1 MRKKIMII
9 LLIVILF
16 LGGFLLYSLLRV
28 RITASVYH
36 HVTPAMRQT
45 ALYQHVRYLSVHI
58 GSRSIYEYEKLL
70 KTENYIYSALEK
82 RGYKPQ
88 RQEVSYKDQFYNNVI
103 VTLKGTE
110 APEET
115 VLVGAHYDTVLGTPG
130 ADDNAS
136 SVAVLL
142 EAAGMLKE
150 FSPNRT
156 IRLVFFALEEPPVF
170 RSQYMGSAVY
180 ARQAKERGEKIV
192 AMLCLEMLGYFSEE
206 KSAQTYPIP
215 VMHLFYPDRP
225 DFIGVVGNLDSRKLA
240 KQVARYLKKHSSI
253 PVETLV
259 TVSAVPGVDFS
270 DHKSFWDEG
279 YPAVMITDTAFYRNP
294 NYHASTDTIDTLDF
308 DRMKILL
315 EGLVETIKA
324 LSDQEGTSS

>member
-16 LGGFLLYSLLRV
+16 LGGFLLYSLFWV
-28 RITASVYH
+28 RITVSVYH

-45 ALYQHVRYLSVHI
+45 ALYQHVQYLSVHI

-88 RQEVSYKDQFYNNVI
+88 RQEVSYKDRFYNNVI

-294 NYHASTDTIDTLDF
+294 NYHSSTDTIDTLDF

-315 EGLVETIKA
+315 KSLVETIKA
-324 LSDQEGTSS
+324 LSDQEGPSS

>member
-9 LLIVILF
+9 LLVVILF

-28 RITASVYH
+28 RTTASVYH
-36 HVTPAMRQT
+36 QAGPTMRQT
-45 ALYQHVRYLSVHI
+45 ALYQHVQHLSVHI
-58 GSRSIYEYEKLL
+58 GSRSIYEHEKLI
-70 KTENYIYSALEK
+70 KTEEYIYSTLEK
-82 RGYKPQ
+82 MGYKPQ
-88 RQEVSYKDQFYNNVI
+88 RQKVPYKDRFYNNVI
-103 VTLKGTE
+103 VTLSGKE

-115 VLVGAHYDTVLGTPG
+115 VLIGAHYDTVSGTPG

-136 SVAVLL
+136 GVAMLL
-142 EAAGMLKE
+142 ESARILRE
-150 FSPNRT
+150 FSPRRT

-170 RSQYMGSAVY
+170 RSRYMGSAVY

-192 AMLCLEMLGYFSEE
+192 AMLCFEMLGYFSEE

-294 NYHASTDTIDTLDF
+294 NYHSSTDTIDTLDF
-308 DRMKILL
+308 DRMKMLL
-315 EGLVETIKA
+315 KGLVETIKA
-324 LSDQEGTSS
+324 LSDQGGPSS